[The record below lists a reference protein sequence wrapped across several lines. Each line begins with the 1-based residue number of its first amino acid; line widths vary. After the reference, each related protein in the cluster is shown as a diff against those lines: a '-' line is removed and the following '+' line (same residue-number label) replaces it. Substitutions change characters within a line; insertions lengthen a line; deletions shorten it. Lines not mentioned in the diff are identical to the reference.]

1 MLFVF
6 AWLDRRNKKAE
17 KEKPRNSINLRYPA
31 PDPYFGFFEREE
43 QKMKTVSEAASER
56 YPGATFD
63 CALPQGWVD
72 DCCDRGLDPRGHFV
86 WLYADDV
93 FGKPAPITAEGERIS
108 SVLLSHI

>member
-1 MLFVF
+1 MFLLFG
-6 AWLDRRNKKAE
+6 WLEKKMRTPDFPEKREPFFKYPQHDPFYGYREE
-17 KEKPRNSINLRYPA
+17 KEQN
-31 PDPYFGFFEREE
+31 
-43 QKMKTVSEAASER
+43 MKTVSEAASER

-93 FGKPAPITAEGERIS
+93 FGKPAPITAEGERIA
-108 SVLLSHI
+108 SVLSSHI